1 MKINNK
7 IALAAISSVAVA
19 GVGISAGIALAA
31 PAAPTGPHSSV
42 RPKSDQAKTSDAVA
56 DAQAT
61 PKRPTVRKADQWVT
75 VRAGQT
81 LKSIAAAHHMSWQAV
96 YATPSNTRYLRDHAT
111 LRPGV
116 RLRLPADPQLREA
129 DYVRWQHREAA
140 RREAA
145 RDAATAAAAQ
155 APATQPATQPQPG
168 TAQPSTAQLS
178 TVQPTGGSLTAGMS
192 AFEQCVAYRE
202 SGDNPTASSAGLF
215 GILPS
220 TWASLGYSGT
230 AGQASVAQQEAAF
243 RRLYAQDGTAPWA
256 PYDGC

>member
-31 PAAPTGPHSSV
+31 PAAPAGPRSSV
-42 RPKSDQAKTSDAVA
+42 RPKSDQAQASDAVA

-61 PKRPTVRKADQWVT
+61 PKRPTVRKTDQWVT

-96 YATPSNTRYLRDHAT
+96 YATPPNTRYLRDHAT

-155 APATQPATQPQPG
+155 APATQPATQTQPS
-168 TAQPSTAQLS
+168 TAQPSTAQPS
-178 TVQPTGGSLTAGMS
+178 TAQPTGGSLTAGMS

-215 GILPS
+215 GILPA

-243 RRLYAQDGTAPWA
+243 SRLYAQDGTAPWA